1 MASDRRHLWAG
12 RGRRRSGQA
21 VTEFVV
27 AILALVLLIVAAV
40 EFVPIFLDSLGLLKE
55 VREESGRR
63 SLASD
68 SGIASADRKSEFSLE
83 FPGVMPGYTGA
94 SGYFSEKM
102 SLPAA
107 NLPISEPVRIPNL
120 AGVTETLHYEND
132 SGTSE
137 FLSGFTALPT
147 EHALCLAKGAFVG
160 AAWTAHPIEAHDALV
175 FSLNGRAVAAV
186 HAGYATDGD
195 GMTTITVIART
206 AGAEL

>member
-1 MASDRRHLWAG
+1 MASDLRHLWAG
-12 RGRRRSGQA
+12 RVRRRSGQA

-27 AILALVLLIVAAV
+27 AILAIVLLIVAAV

-68 SGIASADRKSEFSLE
+68 SGTASADRKSEFSLE
-83 FPGVMPGYTGA
+83 FPGVMPGYVGA

-107 NLPISEPVRIPNL
+107 NLPVSEPVRIPNL
-120 AGVTETLHYEND
+120 AGVTETLHYENY

-137 FLSGFTALPT
+137 FLSGFTALPP
-147 EHALCLAKGAFVG
+147 EQALCLAKGAFVG
-160 AAWTAHPIEAHDALV
+160 AGWTAHPIEAHDALV
-175 FSLNGRAVAAV
+175 FSLNDRAVAAV
-186 HAGYATDGD
+186 HAGYANSGD
-195 GMTTITVIART
+195 GFTTITVIART